1 MVAAPIIYIIWS
13 ILRIKKYVRIS
24 LSAIMVI
31 CLLIGIIFPFF
42 ATYLDITNLPP
53 GIKCG
58 TPSIGFVVLGL
69 AATGVVIPI
78 MALIFYAITYYQ
90 RTRTLKFDQ
99 NHTT

>member
-1 MVAAPIIYIIWS
+1 
-13 ILRIKKYVRIS
+13 
-24 LSAIMVI
+24 MVI